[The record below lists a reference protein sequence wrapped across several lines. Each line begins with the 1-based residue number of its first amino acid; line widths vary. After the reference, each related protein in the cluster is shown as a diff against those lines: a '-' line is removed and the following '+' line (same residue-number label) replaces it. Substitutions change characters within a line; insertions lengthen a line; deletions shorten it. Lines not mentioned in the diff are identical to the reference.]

1 MGAFRVMV
9 QDLITRNL
17 IDQSNNFGQESIV
30 VNAQGT
36 RQFQDPTT
44 GQLQSRPINASA
56 YDLQN
61 SPLDN
66 SFQVNPESYAIA
78 KSMFSGQT
86 VPENL
91 SNTYGAV
98 AAVTAK
104 SLSTSPLSLFKNG
117 VMSPE
122 LLENMNFFRTQ
133 GSQIGYNSGSPD
145 PPYLNNLMLNA
156 KILAQ
161 TT

>member
-1 MGAFRVMV
+1 MV

-30 VNAQGT
+30 VNVQGT
-36 RQFQDPTT
+36 RQFQNPAT
-44 GQLQSRPINASA
+44 GELQNRPINASA

-66 SFQVNPESYAIA
+66 SFQINPENYAIA
-78 KSMFSGQT
+78 KSMFSGQA

-91 SNTYGAV
+91 SNTYGAI

-104 SLSTSPLSLFKNG
+104 SINKNPQSLFKNG
-117 VMSPE
+117 VMTPD
-122 LLENMNFFRTQ
+122 LLENLNFFRSAA
-133 GSQIGYNSGSPD
+133 SQIGYNNGPPD
-145 PPYLNNLMLNA
+145 PPYVNNLMLNA